1 MIPGPRH
8 DEPCETVIVTVIVV
22 TAVTAVSENVS
33 EIVTVTV
40 IVNANANGVETT
52 TAPLAVEVDER
63 SVHAKT
69 TENEAAEVTL
79 SPHEKYCVGQAAAK
93 LVVGSVA
100 NETTEPIW
108 PPAAAMSMKAVCD
121 PHRRPWEQP
130 VLHLLHPYLPQ
141 AVDGSVT
148 AIDHANETTV
158 KAAAV
163 AVEAVI
169 ASVDVPVTMEA
180 HMVKEEV
187 VVVVVVD
194 EVVEECGWA
203 VRASDLD
210 GACKHIFLSSPFF
223 SCVFFFFFLD
233 TIYLYYACLGVG
245 IITCLCCISSDGFD
259 LICISPIQLLTLSS
273 SHPSYPVP
281 SVVFPRNNLLVANTL
296 IAST

>member
-223 SCVFFFFFLD
+223 SCVFFFFFL
-233 TIYLYYACLGVG
+233 I
-245 IITCLCCISSDGFD
+245 
-259 LICISPIQLLTLSS
+259 LSTYIM
-273 SHPSYPVP
+273 HV
-281 SVVFPRNNLLVANTL
+281 SVLESLLVCVVYPAMALT
-296 IAST
+296 